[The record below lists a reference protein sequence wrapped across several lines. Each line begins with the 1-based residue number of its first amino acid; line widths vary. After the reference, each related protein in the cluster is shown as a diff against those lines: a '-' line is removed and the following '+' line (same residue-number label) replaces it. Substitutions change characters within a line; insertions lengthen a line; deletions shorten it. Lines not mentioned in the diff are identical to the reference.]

1 MKKLLLTAC
10 AACALGAFAQSDDT
24 APKAL
29 YLVGSFQETPWL
41 TPDMGGTDLAITDA
55 DGDGIYTGEFE
66 IAEGTCEFKIFS
78 SPDAD
83 WSATDSYYGTL
94 TQYPMYEG
102 IPYEVSMLTSDNGG
116 YNNFGVTNWAGGTL
130 TVSVNWNTRT
140 LSLSGTNQPAPL
152 DIADTLWIIGDFNSW
167 GIPTDGNANG
177 AIKFPSGVKNLSGI
191 SFEGDLEVP
200 ADTHEFML
208 YSTTAVGNPIYWG
221 TDYPAFQLSTY
232 HKPDGVKTPSGL
244 YMDLIESETAESAK
258 HIRIVDWKG
267 GKIHF
272 SSSMGWNNSLDLYLC
287 SNDAPI
293 SKFDNKPF
301 YSITS
306 TNGES
311 ELNTFTPNANFM
323 NVYTQAYGR
332 NCKITLTD
340 EESLT
345 PAPENCYGLA
355 DDVNLQQDLDGNNGK
370 GRYTLV
376 KGGKPFE
383 YSFKGKGYLSVTVD
397 LGTGIVTVEQKLI
410 EISYEDLEEIYLVG
424 TPQNWEI
431 TDGSIVLKAA
441 EPGVFTGTVAMENNP
456 SFRFFHKLGQWTSDN
471 CFGAALGDWT
481 EISTP
486 VTDEEWTVS
495 DIVDHSLGNWAIP
508 DWAFGDM
515 QIKVDL
521 VNMKL
526 YLKGN
531 GHAGVESVE
540 TDPESTQAQY
550 FNLQGLRTEPT
561 VPGLYIVRKGTKTE
575 KVMVR

>member
-1 MKKLLLTAC
+1 
-10 AACALGAFAQSDDT
+10 
-24 APKAL
+24 
-29 YLVGSFQETPWL
+29 
-41 TPDMGGTDLAITDA
+41 
-55 DGDGIYTGEFE
+55 
-66 IAEGTCEFKIFS
+66 
-78 SPDAD
+78 
-83 WSATDSYYGTL
+83 
-94 TQYPMYEG
+94 
-102 IPYEVSMLTSDNGG
+102 
-116 YNNFGVTNWAGGTL
+116 
-130 TVSVNWNTRT
+130 
-140 LSLSGTNQPAPL
+140 
-152 DIADTLWIIGDFNSW
+152 
-167 GIPTDGNANG
+167 
-177 AIKFPSGVKNLSGI
+177 
-191 SFEGDLEVP
+191 
-200 ADTHEFML
+200 
-208 YSTTAVGNPIYWG
+208 
-221 TDYPAFQLSTY
+221 
-232 HKPDGVKTPSGL
+232 
-244 YMDLIESETAESAK
+244 MDLIESESAESVK

-272 SSSMGWNNSLDLYLC
+272 SAMMQWDNSQALYLY
-287 SNDAPI
+287 SDDAPI
-293 SKFDNKPF
+293 SKFNNKPF

-323 NVYTQAYGR
+323 NVYTYAYGR

-355 DDVNLQQDLDGNNGK
+355 DEVDLHQDLDNNKGK
-370 GRYTLV
+370 MNYALV

-424 TPQNWEI
+424 SPQGWI
-431 TDGSIVLKAA
+431 ISDGSIALKAS

-456 SFRFFHKLGQWTSDN
+456 NFRFFHKLGKWTSDN
-471 CFGAALGDWT
+471 CFGSALNDFT

-486 VTDEEWTVS
+486 VNDEEWTVS
-495 DIVDHSLGNWAIP
+495 DIVDHGLGNWSIP

-521 VNMKL
+521 INMKL

-540 TDPESTQAQY
+540 TDSENSQALY

-561 VPGLYIVRKGTKTE
+561 VPGLYIVRKGSKTE